1 MKNTYKL
8 LNHIEPLTE
17 KKIRDLYTGYWV
29 YIVQAKLTETGGL
42 IEGIPVVIGSRP
54 YAGVQDGIYE
64 KYKKDEYAERYG
76 MSLRHN
82 RGFISSL
89 RIIGDT
95 NG

>member
-1 MKNTYKL
+1 MKKSYKL
-8 LNHIEPLTE
+8 LKHTEPLTE
-17 KKIRDLYTGYWV
+17 VQIRDLYTGYWV

-42 IEGIPVVIGSRP
+42 IEGIPVVIGTRP

-64 KYKKDEYAERYG
+64 KYKTGEYAERYG

-89 RIIGDT
+89 RIVGEA
-95 NG
+95 NV